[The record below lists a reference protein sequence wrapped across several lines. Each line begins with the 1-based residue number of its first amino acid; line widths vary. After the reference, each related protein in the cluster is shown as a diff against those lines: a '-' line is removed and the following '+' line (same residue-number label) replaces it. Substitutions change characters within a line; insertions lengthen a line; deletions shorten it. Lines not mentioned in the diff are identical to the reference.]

1 MDPLVVFAIALTVF
15 VLFVLMTAYMLKS
28 AISFRSG
35 TARAVTA
42 RKDDTE
48 QAVTKDDDEPVRLR
62 KKKGP

>member
-28 AISFRSG
+28 AISFRSE
-35 TARAVTA
+35 TAGIVTA
-42 RKDDTE
+42 RKDDTG
-48 QAVTKDDDEPVRLR
+48 QAVTKDDEEPARLR

>member
-28 AISFRSG
+28 AIAFRAG
-35 TARAVTA
+35 TERAVMA
-42 RKDDTE
+42 KKDDTG
-48 QAVTKDDDEPVRLR
+48 QAVTKDDEEPARLR